1 MKCCKIYQTKQNNMR
16 ETISIGELII
26 LTLASIITFALVKT
40 ILDTIYNKINNK

>member
-26 LTLASIITFALVKT
+26 ISLASIITFALVKT